1 MDEQNS
7 KNSNRV
13 TTTTTTSVT
22 IASKQQAGTNFEYLL
37 VTNF

>member
-13 TTTTTTSVT
+13 TTTTSVT
-22 IASKQQAGTNFEYLL
+22 IASKQQAGTNIEYLL